1 MEAAPYT
8 QILVRRSNYLGVG
21 NGNSLIN
28 KLVLIAP
35 NDEYYTFKLETVSK
49 EVMQTSNIYK

>member
-8 QILVRRSNYLGVG
+8 QSFVRRSNYLGDG

-35 NDEYYTFKLETVSK
+35 YDEYYTLELETVSK
-49 EVMQTSNIYK
+49 EVIQTSNIYK